1 MTLGALLT
9 IDAAY
14 CAVIGLAFAIG
25 GTAIAAWAGLPA
37 WLVIGLGVGIAVHAG
52 VLWWGRRDRVVA
64 VSRYA
69 AIANGAWI
77 VAAAIVLAM
86 GQLPNGPAVVFAALS
101 VGVAVLGALQVRA
114 LRPTTV

>member
-1 MTLGALLT
+1 MTLRTLLA

-37 WLVIGLGVGIAVHAG
+37 WLVIGLGVGVVVHAG
-52 VLWWGRRDRVVA
+52 VLWWGRRDRVVP

-69 AIANGAWI
+69 AIANGAWVV
-77 VAAAIVLAM
+77 VAAVVVAVGVL
-86 GQLPNGPAVVFAALS
+86 PTGPAVVFASLS
-101 VGVAVLGALQVRA
+101 VGVAVLGVLQLRT